1 MRQVCWPG
9 CARLPPPLRRLCG
22 LAEEFA
28 AMVCGRKPD
37 LLDPWLQRAQNSAV
51 PAPQRFAERLPSDH
65 DAVRAAVKLA

>member
-1 MRQVCWPG
+1 
-9 CARLPPPLRRLCG
+9 
-22 LAEEFA
+22 
-28 AMVCGRKPD
+28 MVCGRKPD